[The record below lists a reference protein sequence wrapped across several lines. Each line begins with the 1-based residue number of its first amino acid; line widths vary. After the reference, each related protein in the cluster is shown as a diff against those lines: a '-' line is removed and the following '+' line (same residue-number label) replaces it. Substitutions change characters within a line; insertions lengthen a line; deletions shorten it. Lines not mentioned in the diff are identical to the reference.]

1 MARDYDAER
10 RRFIKALTAGGG
22 AAMLAGCTGGGN
34 GGDGGGN
41 GDGGGSGDGGGNGD
55 GGGSG
60 DGGDGGD
67 GGGDGGGMSPTEVS
81 FVHISSF
88 GGEAQQLGP
97 TFNEQSENVTV
108 EATGTPSEST
118 TTRQYYVNQFV
129 AQSSDFDVG
138 MMDVIWPAEFV
149 GNGWAA
155 EVSDPEGHTDAM
167 LSTPVEAATIDG
179 TLYGMPIFTDANA
192 FYYRSDKLEEYGH
205 DVPQTYQEVV
215 DVAQDVLDQDD
226 EIENGYIWQGGAN
239 EGLTIM
245 WLNWL
250 WGMGGGVRG
259 DDGNLV
265 VNTEE
270 GIAALQHAVDLIHE
284 YGVTPESIP
293 ASGTDGNRQTFQQ
306 GNTLFM
312 RNWPYAVSLFQDDT
326 PVTDKFD
333 VAQMPKAEGNPDAN
347 NSCLG
352 GWSVFINEYSEN
364 KEAANQFAS
373 FMASKE
379 TQETMAL
386 EFSRLPVRSDLYTD
400 EYFSQ
405 APLLETFA
413 EVLEQTSA
421 RPATPKYSTFSEIVY
436 TECNKALVQ
445 SKTPEEA
452 LNTAQDQIDQNVNNA

>member
-1 MARDYDAER
+1 MALDRDDADR
-10 RRFIKALTAGGG
+10 REFIKAVLAGAGVTA
-22 AAMLAGCTGGGN
+22 LAGCTGGGN
-34 GGDGGGN
+34 NTPTPTEGGGDGGG
-41 GDGGGSGDGGGNGD
+41 G
-55 GGGSG
+55 
-60 DGGDGGD
+60 GGDGGD
-67 GGGDGGGMSPTEVS
+67 GGGGDGDGGGDGGDGGGSMTEIS

-97 TFNEQSENVTV
+97 TFNDQSDGVTV
-108 EATGTPSEST
+108 DTTGTPSEST

-192 FYYRSDKLEEYGH
+192 FYYRSDKLDEYDH
-205 DVPQTYQEVV
+205 DVPQTYQEVI
-215 DVAQDVLDQDD
+215 DVAQDVMERDD
-226 EIENGYIWQGGAN
+226 EIQNGYIWQGGAN

-250 WGMGGGVRG
+250 WGMGGSVRG
-259 DDGNLV
+259 DDGDLV

-270 GIAALQHAVDLIHE
+270 GVAALQHAVDLIHE
-284 YGVTPESIP
+284 HGVTPESIP

-326 PVTDKFD
+326 PVTGKFD
-333 VAQMPKAEGNPDAN
+333 VAQMPKHEDHMDAN

-352 GWSVFINEYSEN
+352 GWSVFINNYSEN
-364 KEAANQFAS
+364 VEAANQFAS
-373 FMASKE
+373 FMASQPV
-379 TQETMAL
+379 QETLAL
-386 EFSRLPVRSDLYTD
+386 EFSRLPVRQDLYSD
-400 EYFSQ
+400 EYFSE

-421 RPATPKYSTFSEIVY
+421 RPATPQYSTFSEIVY

-445 SKTPEEA
+445 SVTPQEA
-452 LNTAQDQIDQNVNNA
+452 LDNAQEQIDQEVNSA